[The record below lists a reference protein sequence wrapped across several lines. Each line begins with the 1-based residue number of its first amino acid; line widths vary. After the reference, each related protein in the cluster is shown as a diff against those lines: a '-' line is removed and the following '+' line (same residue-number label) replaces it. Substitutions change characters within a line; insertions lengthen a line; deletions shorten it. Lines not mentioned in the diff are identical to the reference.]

1 MPGVE
6 LLAPAKVNLFLAV
19 GPRRPDGYHDLVTV
33 FNAVSI
39 GDRLEVTVR
48 PSPDH
53 AWRIE
58 VSGGRRSAGSAVAH
72 PPGGVTLPR
81 DTDNLAGRA
90 VALFAAAV
98 GDRVPGQMVT
108 VVIDKRVP
116 VAAGLGGGSS
126 DAAAVLRWLNRH
138 LGSPLDPVALGDLAA
153 RLGSDV
159 PFFLHGGRAVGRGRG
174 EAVTPWSGEPVLPL
188 VVGLPDFPLSTPEVY
203 RRFDALHSAP
213 DPGPGGEWLAA
224 AEHGL
229 QRLSDALAAGDL
241 GRVAAALRNDLAR
254 PAASL
259 RPEVETALDRLTRA
273 GCLGAAVSGSGP
285 TVFGLAASAEAAEAI
300 AEAIAEAAIAQPGT
314 RSAGGYRYVT
324 ATTLL
329 ATAGENRRGR
339 MPGGEPT

>member
-39 GDRLEVTVR
+39 GDRLEVTLR

-53 AWRIE
+53 AWHIE
-58 VSGGRRSAGSAVAH
+58 VSGGAA
-72 PPGGVTLPR
+72 LPR

-90 VALFAAAV
+90 AALFAAAV
-98 GDRVPGQMVT
+98 GDRVPGHMVRI
-108 VVIDKRVP
+108 VIDKRIP

-138 LGSPLDPVALGDLAA
+138 FGSPLEPVELGDLAE

-188 VVGLPDFPLSTPEVY
+188 VIGLPDFPLSTPEVY

-213 DPGPGGEWLAA
+213 DPGPGGEWMAA
-224 AEHGL
+224 AERGL

-259 RPEVETALDRLTRA
+259 RPEVEAAVDRLTRA

-285 TVFGLAASAEAAEAI
+285 TVFGLAASAEAAA
-300 AEAIAEAAIAQPGT
+300 AIAEAAIAQPGA
-314 RSAGGYRYVT
+314 RPAGRYRYVT
-324 ATTLL
+324 ATTLP
-329 ATAGENRRGR
+329 ATVGENRRGR